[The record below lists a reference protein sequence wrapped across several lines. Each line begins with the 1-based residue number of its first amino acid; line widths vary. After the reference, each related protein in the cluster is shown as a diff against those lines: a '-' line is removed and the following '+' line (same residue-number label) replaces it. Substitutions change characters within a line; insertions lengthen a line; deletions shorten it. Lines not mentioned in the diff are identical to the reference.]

1 MYGVMGLRGKPIERL
16 APDPCA
22 PGHSSGKRP
31 EHGLTVEQGR
41 FLKASESTDVP
52 YIVTKLAAR
61 AFWRCMGSWGSDQI
75 SAIDKLR
82 KIIACSRGATAAAGV
97 IFAGLS
103 LAGICSEHS
112 EPLYR
117 QKAGDESFLPIP
129 GLMADSQHAGNA
141 ARIFPLLPGRISS
154 RVGHEWAVKWI
165 CPRPRLLGR
174 TASSWPRY
182 AAASTRSTS
191 RARAA
196 ITR

>member
-1 MYGVMGLRGKPIERL
+1 MGFPRRPMTPYMVAKRSKRSLRRCMVRRATLTLRENDFV
-16 APDPCA
+16 AA
-22 PGHSSGKRP
+22 GHSSGKRP

-41 FLKASESTDVP
+41 FLEASESTDVP

-117 QKAGDESFLPIP
+117 QKAGDESFLSIP
-129 GLMADSQHAGNA
+129 GFDG
-141 ARIFPLLPGRISS
+141 
-154 RVGHEWAVKWI
+154 
-165 CPRPRLLGR
+165 
-174 TASSWPRY
+174 
-182 AAASTRSTS
+182 
-191 RARAA
+191 
-196 ITR
+196 